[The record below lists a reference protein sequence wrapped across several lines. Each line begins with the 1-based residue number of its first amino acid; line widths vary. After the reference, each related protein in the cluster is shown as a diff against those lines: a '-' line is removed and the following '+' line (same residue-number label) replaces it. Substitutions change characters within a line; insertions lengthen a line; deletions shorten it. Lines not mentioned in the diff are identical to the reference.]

1 MLGARP
7 PSNRASTR
15 RDRVQQES
23 TSPPPGRAASALTTH
38 TVLTEPAA
46 APPALPDT
54 SPEQAPPPALSALLV
69 PSTELTRDLV
79 KPALLTPTTTRREL
93 LTASHVEMV
102 TFLLLALPQQM
113 TVNL

>member
-7 PSNRASTR
+7 PSNPASTR

-23 TSPPPGRAASALTTH
+23 TSPPPGPAASALTTR
-38 TVLTEPAA
+38 TVPTVPAA
-46 APPALPDT
+46 ALPVLPDT
-54 SPEQAPPPALSALLV
+54 SPERALPPALSALLV
-69 PSTELTRDLV
+69 PSTESTRDLV
-79 KPALLTPTTTRREL
+79 KPALLTPTTTRRAL

-102 TFLLLALPQQM
+102 TFLLLDPLQHT